1 MEAFVKELKKKLT
14 AEVKLLFLP
23 KISQERF
30 YSLIHRNV
38 INTATIHR
46 LPIRKMEILEFAD
59 HEYLIKINHNIEVQF
74 IAEIPVDEEK
84 EVSNG

>member
-1 MEAFVKELKKKLT
+1 
-14 AEVKLLFLP
+14 
-23 KISQERF
+23 
-30 YSLIHRNV
+30 
-38 INTATIHR
+38 
-46 LPIRKMEILEFAD
+46 MEILEFAD